1 MLDLAI
7 VLLPDIEPLPEPIP
21 EPTAHDLLTAL
32 DDAGEP
38 E

>member
-7 VLLPDIEPLPEPIP
+7 VLLPDIEPIPEPIP
-21 EPTAHDLLTAL
+21 EPTAHDLLAAL
-32 DDAGEP
+32 DAAGDP

>member
-7 VLLPDIEPLPEPIP
+7 ILASDVEPIPEPAP
-21 EPTAHDLLTAL
+21 EPTAHDLLAAL
-32 DDAGEP
+32 DAAGDP